1 MRCVITDQLGNSVTS
16 DPATLFVQ
24 LFIVDQPASISVTE
38 GEDALFSVTVD
49 GGEKPYS
56 YRWQS
61 MTGIDQWED
70 IPGADQDTYRIESV
84 KPEQNGLIVRCVI
97 TDELGNSVISDPATL
112 SVKAKPAADS
122 DTNAPQTGDNSHMAL
137 WIALLFGSGGALI
150 GTAVKSKK
158 RKRSAK

>member
-1 MRCVITDQLGNSVTS
+1 MRCVITDQ
-16 DPATLFVQ
+16 
-24 LFIVDQPASISVTE
+24 
-38 GEDALFSVTVD
+38 
-49 GGEKPYS
+49 
-56 YRWQS
+56 
-61 MTGIDQWED
+61 
-70 IPGADQDTYRIESV
+70 
-84 KPEQNGLIVRCVI
+84 
-97 TDELGNSVISDPATL
+97 LGNSVISDPATL